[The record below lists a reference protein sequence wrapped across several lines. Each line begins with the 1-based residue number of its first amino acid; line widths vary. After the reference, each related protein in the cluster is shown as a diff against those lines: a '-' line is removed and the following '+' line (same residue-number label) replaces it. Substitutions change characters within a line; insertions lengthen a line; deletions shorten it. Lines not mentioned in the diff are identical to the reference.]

1 MYYKVA
7 HSILL
12 GRQTN
17 HWFHS
22 AIQILILGI
31 GMQALEKNGVL
42 SSTMAEIANTMP
54 KPSKPMR
61 LTELTSQGGDG

>member
-1 MYYKVA
+1 MYYEVA

-31 GMQALEKNGVL
+31 GMQALEKNGVQPVL
-42 SSTMAEIANTMP
+42 NHSRNS
-54 KPSKPMR
+54 
-61 LTELTSQGGDG
+61 